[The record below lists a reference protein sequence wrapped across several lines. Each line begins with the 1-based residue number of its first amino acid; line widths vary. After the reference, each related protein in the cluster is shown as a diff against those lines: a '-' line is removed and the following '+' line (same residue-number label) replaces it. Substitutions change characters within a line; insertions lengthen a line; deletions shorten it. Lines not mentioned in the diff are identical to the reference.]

1 MTPPPETSATWTGAG
16 SDSEF
21 GALPQQPLK
30 TLVAFYRGEYTRLAW
45 SMVVYVVKASPYWAL
60 PLFTANVIDI
70 AANPERHSIT
80 ELWVNIGLL
89 IVLQLQNIPSHY
101 LYVRLIS
108 SSIRRVEKRVRS
120 ALFRQMQDLS
130 MTYYAGA
137 SGGALQTK
145 ALRDAEVLEQLARQV
160 FQEVPGVILTMI
172 TVVIVTAFRAPIFLV
187 WFAVAVPL
195 AIALVAM
202 AKRRMTGDN
211 VVFREAV
218 EDLSASVAEMIRM
231 IPVARAH
238 GVEAASLARVEVQLN
253 EVQRAG
259 LRLDATNGLF
269 GGTTWVV
276 FQSFNSLCL
285 LVGGWAAYT
294 HRFGIGVGDV
304 VLFSGYFATLAMA
317 AQSLLNQ
324 LPLIGKGLESV
335 RSIREVLESP
345 HVEHN
350 EGKKRVTTVV
360 GRLQLEH
367 VTFVYGDSAAG
378 VHELTLDIEAGQTV
392 AFVGPSGAGK
402 STLLNLL
409 LGFIRPTSGRILLD
423 GVDMA
428 TLDLR
433 SYRRFVATV
442 PQETLLF
449 DGTLRDNILYGVDD
463 ADPARFEHALT
474 TARIR
479 EFLDDLPAGLD
490 TRVGEHGARLSGGQR
505 QRIAIAR
512 ALVREPRVLLLD
524 EATSALDSASE
535 RHVRD
540 ALAALMDGRTSLV
553 VTHRLGT
560 VSDADQIVVLDQ
572 GRIVE
577 TGTHAQLLG
586 GNGLYARLSQ

>member
-1 MTPPPETSATWTGAG
+1 
-16 SDSEF
+16 
-21 GALPQQPLK
+21 
-30 TLVAFYRGEYTRLAW
+30 
-45 SMVVYVVKASPYWAL
+45 
-60 PLFTANVIDI
+60 
-70 AANPERHSIT
+70 
-80 ELWVNIGLL
+80 
-89 IVLQLQNIPSHY
+89 
-101 LYVRLIS
+101 
-108 SSIRRVEKRVRS
+108 
-120 ALFRQMQDLS
+120 
-130 MTYYAGA
+130 
-137 SGGALQTK
+137 
-145 ALRDAEVLEQLARQV
+145 
-160 FQEVPGVILTMI
+160 
-172 TVVIVTAFRAPIFLV
+172 
-187 WFAVAVPL
+187 
-195 AIALVAM
+195 
-202 AKRRMTGDN
+202 
-211 VVFREAV
+211 
-218 EDLSASVAEMIRM
+218 
-231 IPVARAH
+231 
-238 GVEAASLARVEVQLN
+238 
-253 EVQRAG
+253 
-259 LRLDATNGLF
+259 
-269 GGTTWVV
+269 VV

-285 LVGGWAAYT
+285 LLGGWAAYT
-294 HRFGIGVGDV
+294 HRFGISVGDV
-304 VLFSGYFATLAMA
+304 VLFSGYFATLALS

-335 RSIREVLESP
+335 RSIREILESP
-345 HVEHN
+345 QVEHN
-350 EGKKRVTTVV
+350 EGKKRVHTVA
-360 GRLQLEH
+360 GRLTLEH

-378 VHELTLDIEAGQTV
+378 VHDLHLDIEAGQTV

-463 ADPARFEHALT
+463 VDPARFQSALT
-474 TARIR
+474 TAHIR
-479 EFLDDLPAGLD
+479 EFLDDMPDGLD

-540 ALAALMDGRTSLV
+540 ALASLMEGRTSLV
-553 VTHRLGT
+553 VTHRLST

-577 TGTHAQLLG
+577 IGSHDQLLRSE
-586 GNGLYARLSQ
+586 GLYARLRGSV